1 MDNLF
6 WSFITVLAIVGVS
19 GALLLI
25 SGSPMACL
33 VVGVCGLVAFVA
45 PWPVNGGGRE

>member
-1 MDNLF
+1 MEHPVWAFLA
-6 WSFITVLAIVGVS
+6 VLAIFGIA
-19 GALLLI
+19 GAILI
-25 SGSPMACL
+25 LAHSPMACV